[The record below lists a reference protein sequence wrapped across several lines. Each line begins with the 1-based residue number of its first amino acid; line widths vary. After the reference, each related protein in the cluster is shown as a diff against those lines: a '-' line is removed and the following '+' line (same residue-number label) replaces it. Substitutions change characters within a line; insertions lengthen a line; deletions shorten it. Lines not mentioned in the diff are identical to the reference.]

1 MSTPGATPSPPQ
13 AQAPAHAPIEPVPFH
28 RLHVLGRPGAWRAVL
43 GIPSLIVIMFVFL
56 GLIAMLPFLAYYVAT
71 GQDALDGAKRLA
83 DLTHVTPANLAYLDL
98 SLALLIPTAWFLNR
112 SLHGLRPRW
121 LASVRPRI
129 RWGFLAACL
138 GAALLSL
145 IATLIVGSLVP
156 ASSGDSITGSVQPWS
171 TTMLQF
177 VLVLLLLTPLQA
189 TGEEYAFRG
198 YLLQAFGGAF
208 RGVSDRTAAVI
219 AVLATSTIFA
229 IAHGIGQGPPVFFDR
244 FAFGLVAGVLAIG
257 VGGLE
262 AGIAMHTLNNWLA
275 FGIAIAYDRLDSTL
289 SPTSGSWWGIVV
301 TLTQALTYLLFVWLI
316 ARKMG
321 IRRTTDPAVLEASR
335 ARV

>member
-1 MSTPGATPSPPQ
+1 MSTPAGASSFPPPPV
-13 AQAPAHAPIEPVPFH
+13 APHEAPIEPVAFH
-28 RLHVLGRPGAWRAVL
+28 RLHQLGKPGAWRAVL

-71 GQDALDGAKRLA
+71 GQDVLAAVKRLA
-83 DLTHVTPANLAYLDL
+83 DFKHVTPANLAYLDL
-98 SLALLIPTAWFLNR
+98 SLALLIPTTWFLQR

-129 RWGFLAACL
+129 RWGFLTACL
-138 GAALLSL
+138 GAAVISL
-145 IATLIVGSLVP
+145 IATLVVGSLVP
-156 ASSGDSITGSVQPWS
+156 ASGDSISGTVQPWS

-177 VLVLLLLTPLQA
+177 VLILLLLTPLQA
-189 TGEEYAFRG
+189 AGEEYAFRG

-208 RGVSDRTAAVI
+208 RNLSDRTAGVI
-219 AVLATSTIFA
+219 AVLATSLIFA

-244 FAFGLVAGVLAIG
+244 FAFGLVAGVLAIA

-275 FGIAIAYDRLDSTL
+275 FGIAIAFGRLDSTL
-289 SPTSGSWWGIVV
+289 SPTSGSWWGILV
-301 TLTQALTYLLFVWLI
+301 TLTQALTYLVFVWLI